1 MKKELLLEWLQGREL
16 VYRFFARIYQE
27 GPVIELLSA
36 LSGEP
41 FLEEVAAGSQNQD
54 IIEGCREMQVE
65 IASRS
70 GDLKAYQDELREDYH
85 RLFVGP
91 GHLEAPPW
99 ESVYR
104 SKEHLL
110 FGEET
115 MAVREFYRSFGLE
128 SKNKNRE
135 PEDHIGVEMEFMAYL
150 NREAA
155 AKAAAG
161 EGFAEFLQG
170 QRRFLKEHMQQWVT
184 ALCGDVQRAARTAFF
199 RGLALFTRGWLEA
212 DAVELEV
219 VIEENDNET

>member
-54 IIEGCREMQVE
+54 IIDGCREMQDE

-70 GDLKAYQDELREDYH
+70 GDLKAYQDELREDYL

-135 PEDHIGVEMEFMAYL
+135 PEDHIGLEMEFMAYL
-150 NREAA
+150 NCEAA
-155 AKAAAG
+155 AKAAAD

-170 QRRFLKEHMQQWVT
+170 QRRFLKEHLQQWVP
-184 ALCGDVQRAARTAFF
+184 ALCADIQKAAQTAFF

-212 DAVELEV
+212 DAVELEI
-219 VIEENDNET
+219 VIEQNDNET